1 MEQSLINYLIGGC
14 LALLG
19 WLGRTLWDAV
29 GSLKDDLKRIEV
41 DLPTTYVKKT
51 ELDNRLDKI
60 ETILDKIWDR
70 LESKVDKHDQN
81 TFRLA

>member
-1 MEQSLINYLIGGC
+1 MDQDVFNYIVGSL

-29 GSLKDDLKRIEV
+29 ARLKDDLKKIEV
-41 DLPTTYVKKT
+41 DLPSTYVKKT

-60 ETILDKIWDR
+60 EAVLDKIWYK
-70 LESKVDKHDQN
+70 LESKADKND
-81 TFRLA
+81 